1 MKTFPPSDTFYW
13 YKNEDVSSYRS
24 GLELWNHHHH
34 HHQPEHDLIPQA
46 RPLFHQDLYSFAA
59 ALGVG
64 PTTVSPSRSAFLV
77 TASADCGNQAKK
89 DCPHM
94 RCRTCCKSC
103 GFDCQTH
110 VKSTWVPASKRC
122 ERQQQLTS
130 IQQQLLAADV
140 PKRQRDHAWWLAAA
154 EEEDEG

>member
-1 MKTFPPSDTFYW
+1 MKTFPRTEVAW
-13 YKNEDVSSYRS
+13 R
-24 GLELWNHHHH
+24 LWNHHHH

-64 PTTVSPSRSAFLV
+64 PTTVSDDQSPSRSAFL
-77 TASADCGNQAKK
+77 AKK

-94 RCRTCCKSC
+94 RFRTCCKSR
-103 GFDCQTH
+103 GFGCQTH
-110 VKSTWVPASKRC
+110 GKSTWVPTSKRR

-130 IQQQLLAADV
+130 MQQQLLAADV